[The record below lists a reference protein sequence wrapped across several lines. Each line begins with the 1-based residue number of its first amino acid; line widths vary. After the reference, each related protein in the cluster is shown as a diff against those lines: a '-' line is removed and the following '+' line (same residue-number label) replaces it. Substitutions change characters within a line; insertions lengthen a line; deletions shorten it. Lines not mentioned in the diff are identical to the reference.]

1 MVRENKTKVVQYLGP
16 LSAERHAA
24 EREAEARREA
34 ARQAA
39 EREAKAR
46 RAAAR
51 QAARQEAEQEAEA
64 RREAARQAANLLEA
78 VRESGGQG
86 GTYHPSLDG
95 SGRLWIQ
102 VRDGDGQVIG
112 QPVLIANMWQAL
124 AERRIE
130 LQHQESEVVRF
141 TILGELEVR
150 ATVTLKVGFFWG
162 RTLLLPSVELRWL
175 SLEERV
181 ADWYAN
187 LEGETGI
194 LNVTYYD
201 RNRTEIHEDKINV
214 YDLLAKSAPKLRPK
228 GSAVIGFSLGA
239 DLMEA
244 TIEIEVGFLGF
255 SRKVKLLSVKR
266 KRGEAWR
273 LGTLEGEIP

>member
-1 MVRENKTKVVQYLGP
+1 VAQQYKPKVVKYLGTSP
-16 LSAERHAA
+16 ERQAA
-24 EREAEARREA
+24 ERE
-34 ARQAA
+34 RQAA
-39 EREAKAR
+39 EREAESR
-46 RAAAR
+46 SEAAR
-51 QAARQEAEQEAEA
+51 QPARQEVEA

-78 VRESGGQG
+78 VREAGEQG
-86 GTYHPSLDG
+86 STYHPNLDG

-124 AERRIE
+124 GERGIE
-130 LQHQESEVVRF
+130 LQHRESEIVRLP
-141 TILGELEVR
+141 ILGELEVR
-150 ATVTLKVGFFWG
+150 ATVKLKVGFFGG
-162 RTLLLPSVELRWL
+162 RTLLLPSAELRWL

-201 RNRTEIHEDKINV
+201 TNRTEIHEDKIDV
-214 YDLLAKSAPKLRPK
+214 YDVLTKSGIKLQPK
-228 GSAVIGFSLGA
+228 GSAVIRFALGA

-244 TIEIEVGFLGF
+244 TVELEVGFLGF
-255 SRKVKLLSVKR
+255 SRKLKLLSVKR
-266 KRGEAWR
+266 NRGEAWR
-273 LGTLEGEIP
+273 LATPEKETP

>member
-1 MVRENKTKVVQYLGP
+1 MYYDYHHEQP
-16 LSAERHAA
+16 ASPQAEARRVAA
-24 EREAEARREA
+24 EQEAEARREA
-34 ARQAA
+34 
-39 EREAKAR
+39 
-46 RAAAR
+46 
-51 QAARQEAEQEAEA
+51 AEQEAEA
-64 RREAARQAANLLEA
+64 RREAARQATNLLEA
-78 VRESGGQG
+78 VREAGRQG

-102 VRDGDGQVIG
+102 VHNSDGKVIG

-124 AERRIE
+124 AERSIE
-130 LQHQESEVVRF
+130 LQHQESEIVRF

-150 ATVTLKVGFFWG
+150 ATVTLKVGFFGG

-187 LEGETGI
+187 LESETGI

-201 RNRTEIHEDKINV
+201 SNRTEIHEDKINV
-214 YDLLAKSAPKLRPK
+214 YDVLAANGMKLRPRARVVV
-228 GSAVIGFSLGA
+228 SFALGE
-239 DLMEA
+239 DLMQA
-244 TIEIEVGFLGF
+244 TVELEVEFFGIR
-255 SRKVKLLSVKR
+255 RKLKLVSLER

-273 LGTLEGEIP
+273 LGDPEERERLRSATS

>member
-1 MVRENKTKVVQYLGP
+1 MSMYYEYHHQHPASSEAEARRE
-16 LSAERHAA
+16 AA

-39 EREAKAR
+39 T
-46 RAAAR
+46 
-51 QAARQEAEQEAEA
+51 
-64 RREAARQAANLLEA
+64 NLLEA
-78 VRESGGQG
+78 YAEACRQG
-86 GTYHPSLDG
+86 GTYHWRLDG
-95 SGRLWIQ
+95 SSWLWIQ
-102 VRDGDGQVIG
+102 VRDSDGKVIG

-150 ATVTLKVGFFWG
+150 ATVTLKVGVFGG

-181 ADWYAN
+181 AKWYAN
-187 LEGETGI
+187 LESETGI

-201 RNRTEIHEDKINV
+201 SNRTEIHEDKINV
-214 YDLLAKSAPKLRPK
+214 YDVVAESGWKLRPQ
-228 GSAVIGFSLGA
+228 GRAVVSFALGK
-239 DLMEA
+239 DLMQA
-244 TIEIEVGFLGF
+244 TVELEVGAFGF
-255 SRKVKLLSVKR
+255 RRKLKLISLER
-266 KRGEAWR
+266 KRGEAWKLGDPEERKR
-273 LGTLEGEIP
+273 LF